1 MTLEAAIQENTAA
14 VRDLIAQLKTACTGA
29 MCASTVALQPV
40 KEEKPR
46 DLAQTAEAKAAKEP
60 SYQDAAKA
68 ITDLARAKG
77 RTAAEEVLKRFGA
90 EKLPQVKAE
99 DFAAV
104 IAACSTTQESE
115 Q

>member
-1 MTLEAAIQENTAA
+1 MTLEAAIQENTTA
-14 VRDLIAQLKTACTGA
+14 VRELIAQLKTASTGTTG
-29 MCASTVALQPV
+29 ASTVTLQPV
-40 KEEKPR
+40 KEEKAGA
-46 DLAQTAEAKAAKEP
+46 LTQTDEAKATKEP